1 MRKSK
6 TLLTILLV
14 MFMVTTLAFANGEK
28 EVSNNQVFN
37 TMIKGEPTILD
48 PAQYRDDTAS
58 TIIGAIHEPLIRIAG
73 EGGREYEEG
82 LATKFDHNEDF
93 TVWTFYLRKNAKW
106 QDGTPVT
113 AEDVVYSFQRGIDPA
128 LGSKKVDDYFMIK
141 NAREIYTS
149 LTEAEDET
157 PIADLPLSNLGVK
170 AVDDYT
176 VQFTLNLPCDF
187 FCDYLKSPGWSP
199 IQKEAGEK
207 FGEMYGTDFDKVV
220 ASGPFCL
227 SSWDHNASLT
237 LTKNENYWDEAN
249 VALDEVFVSIVQ
261 DANTQLS
268 LFDTG
273 MLDFTTISQE
283 VANSDKYPTSQS
295 MELLRVQFIEFN
307 PNEKIDGVAFNFFQN
322 KDIREALSLAFDRQA
337 YASQIMKQP
346 EVAAYSLVP
355 YGMRGEAGGDFAEQQ
370 GPLVFDMNNFPGGT
384 FDGKTYSA
392 GKEGAIS
399 RAKDLLAKGL
409 KALGKTATD
418 MEKGTVVQCI
428 NSPGSITQAEAI
440 QAMWK
445 QNLGLNITV
454 LPLDIGTLLPLLI
467 NCTFQCVV
475 GGGRNATTFDPE
487 GMLDFVYTENKWN
500 NPEFRSL
507 YEEMLSNFGDKRLAL
522 LKEVEKMVCENFV
535 YIPQVGS
542 ITNYVLSD
550 RVEGFRMYPLCI
562 PYDFK
567 HIVLK

>member
-307 PNEKIDGVAFNFFQN
+307 PNEKIDGVDYNFFQN

-346 EVAAYSLVP
+346 EVAAYGLVP

-384 FDGKTYSA
+384 FDGKTYPA
-392 GKEGAIS
+392 GKEGAIA

-475 GGGRNATTFDPE
+475 GGGR
-487 GMLDFVYTENKWN
+487 
-500 NPEFRSL
+500 
-507 YEEMLSNFGDKRLAL
+507 
-522 LKEVEKMVCENFV
+522 
-535 YIPQVGS
+535 
-542 ITNYVLSD
+542 
-550 RVEGFRMYPLCI
+550 
-562 PYDFK
+562 
-567 HIVLK
+567 